1 MFNSKNPI
9 RIENTERSDEKKNT
23 QNSEFL
29 YDNSLCTRS
38 SEFGEKNNGKTQV
51 HRWSNDESTEKFAND
66 ILYEFTMP
74 KTSMPSC
81 CRSFLINSELKHWF
95 EYVHEW

>member
-1 MFNSKNPI
+1 M
-9 RIENTERSDEKKNT
+9 RDENVQFQKPDQNRKYRKVGRKKNT

-51 HRWSNDESTEKFAND
+51 HR
-66 ILYEFTMP
+66 
-74 KTSMPSC
+74 
-81 CRSFLINSELKHWF
+81 
-95 EYVHEW
+95 